1 MYGNTEAAAEVL
13 ARKLC
18 EKGITKTRLYDVSST
33 HVSYLVSDLFK
44 YSHLVL
50 VSVTYN
56 LGIFPPMHNFLMDL
70 KALNLQKRTCA
81 IVENGSWAPNSGNLM
96 KAELEEMKHM
106 DILDDEVNITS
117 SYRENNES
125 DMDALVDAL
134 VASFNKK

>member
-1 MYGNTEAAAEVL
+1 M
-13 ARKLC
+13 
-18 EKGITKTRLYDVSST
+18 
-33 HVSYLVSDLFK
+33 SYLISDGFK

-50 VSVTYN
+50 ASVTYN

-70 KALNLQKRTCA
+70 KALNLQKRACA